1 MSAATNYAAIL
12 MDCQMP
18 VLDGYEATGR
28 IRERGSGGQR
38 VPIVAMTANTMEG
51 DRERCIAAG
60 MDDYLPE
67 PLRVE
72 QLEEALQRAVGE
84 DEDWLDD
91 EIMGL
96 FIQESGAQ
104 LKGLREAAEAGDL
117 EEVRRL
123 AHTMKG
129 AAATV
134 GASGMAALAA
144 EMEQD
149 PSVAGELLQELQQ
162 AFDVA
167 QAELIR

>member
-60 MDDYLPE
+60 MDDYLPK